1 MNRIVAVAS
10 LMALLILVLYL
21 PSAHPPEHFV
31 AQLRV
36 EHEQSTRFWSAQH
49 AENILTRTLDAQESA
64 GQFSPIPNLRQAPD
78 PSRVDSAVANEMSAV
93 NARLFN
99 SPYFRSIDALLLLA
113 TYRCFTLLEW
123 LPWLV
128 AFYAAALFDGAVLRA
143 VKAKQFAHH
152 DPEMFALHVCAA
164 IVVACGTVIALVLPV
179 TLPAL
184 LLPGVPAGIAV
195 FAAGALGN
203 FHRRG

>member
-1 MNRIVAVAS
+1 MIRIVAIAS

-21 PSAHPPEHFV
+21 PSANPPERFI

-36 EHEQSTRFWSAQH
+36 EHEQTTRFWSAQH
-49 AENILTRTLDAQESA
+49 AENVLTRTIDAQESA

-93 NARLFN
+93 NGRLFN

-123 LPWLV
+123 LPWPV
-128 AFYAAALFDGAVLRA
+128 AFCAAALFDGAVLRA

-152 DPEMFALHVCAA
+152 DPEMFALYVCAA

-179 TLPAL
+179 ALPAL
-184 LLPGVPAGIAV
+184 LLPGVPSAIAV

-203 FHRRG
+203 FHRRR

>member
-1 MNRIVAVAS
+1 MIRIVAIVS
-10 LMALLILVLYL
+10 LMSLLILVLYL

-31 AQLRV
+31 AQLHL
-36 EHEQSTRFWSAQH
+36 EHEQTARLWSAQH
-49 AENILTRTLDAQESA
+49 AEHILTRTLDAQDSA

-78 PSRVDSAVANEMSAV
+78 PNRVDSAVANEMSAV

-113 TYRCFTLLEW
+113 TYRCFMLLEW
-123 LPWLV
+123 LPWLL
-128 AFYAAALFDGAVLRA
+128 AFCAAALFDGAVLRA

-152 DPEMFALHVCAA
+152 DPEMFALYVCAA
-164 IVVACGTVIALVLPV
+164 IVAACTTVIAAVLPV
-179 TLPAL
+179 TLPAT
-184 LLPGVPAGIAV
+184 LLPGVPAAIAV

>member
-1 MNRIVAVAS
+1 MIRIVAVAS

>member
-1 MNRIVAVAS
+1 MIRIVAIVS

-21 PSAHPPEHFV
+21 PSAHPPERFIG
-31 AQLRV
+31 QLRL
-36 EHEQSTRFWSAQH
+36 EHEQTTRFWSAQH
-49 AENILTRTLDAQESA
+49 AKKILTRTLDAQDSA

-113 TYRCFTLLEW
+113 TYRCFTLGEW
-123 LPWLV
+123 LPWLLALCV
-128 AFYAAALFDGAVLRA
+128 AALFDAVVLRA

-152 DPEMFALHVCAA
+152 DPEMFALHACAA
-164 IVVACGTVIALVLPV
+164 IVLACATVIALVLPV

-184 LLPGVPAGIAV
+184 LLPGVPATIAA

>member
-1 MNRIVAVAS
+1 MIRIVAIFS

-21 PSAHPPEHFV
+21 PSAHPPERFV

-36 EHEQSTRFWSAQH
+36 EHEQTAQFWTAQH
-49 AENILTRTLDAQESA
+49 AENILTRTLDAQDSA
-64 GQFSPIPNLRQAPD
+64 GQFSPITTLRQAPD

-93 NARLFN
+93 NGRLFN

-113 TYRCFTLLEW
+113 TYRCFTLVEW

-128 AFYAAALFDGAVLRA
+128 VFCAAALFDGAVWRA

-152 DPEMFALHVCAA
+152 DPEMFALYVCAA
-164 IVVACGTVIALVLPV
+164 IVVACATVIALVLPV

-184 LLPGVPAGIAV
+184 LLPGVPAGVAV
-195 FAAGALGN
+195 LAAGALGN

>member
-1 MNRIVAVAS
+1 MIRIVAIAS
-10 LMALLILVLYL
+10 LTTLLVLVLYL
-21 PSAHPPEHFV
+21 PSARPPERFV
-31 AQLRV
+31 SQLRV
-36 EHEQSTRFWSAQH
+36 EREQITRFWSAQH

-93 NARLFN
+93 NTRLFN

-123 LPWLV
+123 LPWVV
-128 AFYAAALFDGAVLRA
+128 AFCAAALFDGAVLRA

-152 DPEMFALHVCAA
+152 DPEMFALNVCAA
-164 IVVACGTVIALVLPV
+164 IVLACGTVIALVLPV

>member
-1 MNRIVAVAS
+1 MIRIVAVAS

-64 GQFSPIPNLRQAPD
+64 GQFSPVPNLRQAPD

>member
-1 MNRIVAVAS
+1 MIRIVTIAA

-21 PSAHPPEHFV
+21 PSAHPPERFV

-36 EHEQSTRFWSAQH
+36 EHEQTTQFWNAQH
-49 AENILTRTLDAQESA
+49 AQHILARTLEAQESA

-93 NARLFN
+93 NGRLVN
-99 SPYFRSIDALLLLA
+99 SPYFRCIDALLLLA

-128 AFYAAALFDGAVLRA
+128 AFCAAALLDGGVLRA

>member
-1 MNRIVAVAS
+1 MIRIVAIAS

-21 PSAHPPEHFV
+21 PSAHPPERFV

-36 EHEQSTRFWSAQH
+36 EHGQTARFWSAQH
-49 AENILTRTLDAQESA
+49 AENILARTLDAQDSA

-78 PSRVDSAVANEMSAV
+78 PSRVDSAVSNEMSAV

-113 TYRCFTLLEW
+113 TYRCFMLLEW

-128 AFYAAALFDGAVLRA
+128 AFCAAALFDGAVLRA

>member
-1 MNRIVAVAS
+1 MIRIVAVAS

-64 GQFSPIPNLRQAPD
+64 GQFSPVPNLRQAPD

-99 SPYFRSIDALLLLA
+99 SSYFRSIDALLLLA